1 MTLDDLRAL
10 DINDIGRW
18 PGVFQAV
25 AVALLCLLL
34 AAAGYWFVI
43 KGQMQNLEQVRAE
56 EKDLRVRFEVR
67 QRKAAGLE
75 LYKAQLAEMEE
86 RFGAM
91 LRQLPGRK
99 EVASLLQ
106 DVSQLRVSSGLE
118 EQLFQPQAERKKDF
132 YAELPIRITL
142 LGDFHQYGDFAEG
155 VAALPRIVTL
165 HDIVLKRP
173 GANRRGGAGSFKSP
187 LLMTA
192 TARTYRY
199 LEEGE

>member
-1 MTLDDLRAL
+1 MTLDDLRSL
-10 DINDIGRW
+10 DVNDIARW
-18 PGVFQAV
+18 PGIMQTVV
-25 AVALLCLLL
+25 VILVCLMIGG
-34 AAAGYWFVI
+34 AGYWFVVKSQI
-43 KGQMQNLEQVRAE
+43 QELQQVKAE
-56 EKDLRVRFEVR
+56 EETLRNRFEAR

-75 LYKAQLAEMEE
+75 DYKAQLAEMEE
-86 RFGAM
+86 RFSHM

-106 DVSQLRVSSGLE
+106 DVSQLRVASGLE
-118 EQLFQPQAERKKDF
+118 EQLFQPEPEQPKDF

-173 GANRRGGAGSFKSP
+173 SNRRRGEEDQAKQP
-187 LLMTA
+187 LVMTA
-192 TARTYRY
+192 KARTYRY